1 MSDEIQVEDPAGT
14 TPAEQTEAPL
24 QDPVAKELDRVRKPK
39 SEKEK
44 AEYTLRSVANRAKE
58 LGIDPAKVI
67 GLESPATEEEQVS
80 NDTPVTMGMLQ
91 KMQQDQAT
99 KTAIQMAEEITDE
112 AEREL
117 VKHHI
122 AHTIRA
128 SGNPAE
134 DLRNARA
141 IVNSVKNGQIAQ
153 EAARKTTARSFSS
166 APGAGARVDAD
177 SVELTP
183 DEMAFTRPPYN
194 LTPAQIVEARG
205 R

>member
-14 TPAEQTEAPL
+14 TPAETVDAPL
-24 QDPVAKELDRVRKPK
+24 QSPVAKELDRVRKPK
-39 SEKEK
+39 TEAEK

-58 LGIDPAKVI
+58 LGLDPAKVI
-67 GLESPATEEEQVS
+67 GLESQPKQEEVS
-80 NDTPVTMGMLQ
+80 NNDTPVTMGMLH

-99 KTAIQMAEEITDE
+99 KTALQMAEEITDE

-128 SGNPAE
+128 SGNPNE

-141 IVNSVKNGQIAQ
+141 IVNSVKNGQIV
-153 EAARKTTARSFSS
+153 EEVSRRNPARSFSS
-166 APGAGARVDAD
+166 APGVGARPDSE